1 MSYLCYLFFIFIFI
15 FIMINRIISQVQIRL
30 FFAYFLEYV
39 LLFLNDKVDA
49 EYE

>member
-1 MSYLCYLFFIFIFI
+1 
-15 FIMINRIISQVQIRL
+15 MINRIIWWIQKYM

-39 LLFLNDKVDA
+39 LLFLDDNVNK